1 MATFTYH
8 HERYQ
13 HNCHLKREKLETG
26 KGKNVLPKLCNQEVE
41 EPGFELRGLH
51 GRLHCDIQTLFS
63 RGGGGGAGSSR
74 APVWH
79 NPKQAPGCVAET
91 TVRQEP
97 IKRGV

>member
-63 RGGGGGAGSSR
+63 RGGGGREAAGPLSGTIPNR
-74 APVWH
+74 P
-79 NPKQAPGCVAET
+79 QAAWLRRP
-91 TVRQEP
+91 
-97 IKRGV
+97 